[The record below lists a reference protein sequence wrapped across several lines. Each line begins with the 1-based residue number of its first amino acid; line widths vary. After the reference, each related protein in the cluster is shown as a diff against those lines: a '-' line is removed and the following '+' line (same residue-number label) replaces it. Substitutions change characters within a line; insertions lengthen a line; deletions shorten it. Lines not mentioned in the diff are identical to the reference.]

1 MFSGRRHVE
10 RVRTGAVRFDLLPQC
25 CRDGEDGASRFTE
38 RWTVP
43 AGVRARR
50 DPRRLRGELTK
61 CPPRQTTCRSRSRVR
76 RLAFL
81 RGRSRP
87 FSVLARAV
95 PVNLTGAKLKTGD
108 QDGTKSA
115 APASKFA
122 SRTGLRDAAPESA
135 VVHTSPRQLQTLV
148 LSRHEARGTR
158 VCICIE
164 TLASPVSSAL
174 RPGQGRQ
181 RGAPCD
187 RRAAQCGGR
196 KRPRQ
201 RRGRERAPRPGP
213 PPTPRRCRLTCLTD
227 VHDCRPSRQQP
238 GSMTTTAGDGGRP
251 RHSTLPAPTRQM
263 QRRGVLR
270 STVFTL
276 GRLPDIGVG
285 APGPARGAAGG
296 PVAGGC
302 QQ

>member
-1 MFSGRRHVE
+1 VPLAAGPRPITRPRSASGS
-10 RVRTGAVRFDLLPQC
+10 A
-25 CRDGEDGASRFTE
+25 
-38 RWTVP
+38 
-43 AGVRARR
+43 AR
-50 DPRRLRGELTK
+50 
-61 CPPRQTTCRSRSRVR
+61 PPRQTTCRSRSRVR

-81 RGRSRP
+81 RGRPRP

-115 APASKFA
+115 APASKF
-122 SRTGLRDAAPESA
+122 SCRTGLRDAAPGSA

-148 LSRHEARGTR
+148 LGRHEARGTR

-227 VHDCRPSRQQP
+227 VHDCRPSRQLP

-263 QRRGVLR
+263 QRRGMLW
-270 STVFTL
+270 STVIYSRTFAGYR
-276 GRLPDIGVG
+276 GRGSGTGSRSGGRTGRRGLPATARQAARPGVTGDIRGVSVIE
-285 APGPARGAAGG
+285 AENERFRR
-296 PVAGGC
+296 
-302 QQ
+302 Q